1 VSDAVRRTGAATQ
14 CAAAPHRLPLRPPMG
29 STADTA
35 GGSGAP
41 AARGPSDLIQ
51 SLQRGLRVLEYVAQA
66 PGPVAPKQIA
76 AGTGLKLATAYHL
89 INTLLHEGYLR
100 RECGQGLVLGEN
112 AAGAPRAS
120 TELDH
125 PQFVPIRR
133 ALGQAAYAVSD
144 VVLMTVLDGAEA
156 VVVASEEVPGAPNR
170 GRYGVGTRHLPHA
183 SAAGRAM
190 LATQEPRHAGRLL
203 EQCSALAASW
213 GAEFDEARV
222 NAELERVRRCG
233 VSLAQTPLDAC
244 IGAPVSDRHGRPVGA
259 VAVVISPGRLR
270 KESARFA
277 EIARSTA
284 ESISR
289 TVTRLELAGQLD
301 DRLRGLTRPTAFRS
315 I

>member
-1 VSDAVRRTGAATQ
+1 LRRIV
-14 CAAAPHRLPLRPPMG
+14 MG
-29 STADTA
+29 STSDTTRVP
-35 GGSGAP
+35 GATAP
-41 AARGPSDLIQ
+41 ARGPSDLIQ

-76 AGTGLKLATAYHL
+76 AAVDLKLATAYHL

-100 RECGQGLVLGEN
+100 RECGQGLVLGDN
-112 AAGAPRAS
+112 TAGAPRAR

-133 ALGQAAYAVSD
+133 ALGQAAYAISD
-144 VVLMTVLDGAEA
+144 VVLMTVLDGPEA

-170 GRYGVGTRHLPHA
+170 GRYGIGTRHLPHA
-183 SAAGRAM
+183 SAAGQAM
-190 LATQEPRHAGRLL
+190 LATQGPRQAGRLL
-203 EQCSALAASW
+203 EQCSALATSW
-213 GAEFDEARV
+213 GAEYDAVRV
-222 NAELERVRRCG
+222 DAALERVRRCG
-233 VSLAQTPLDAC
+233 ISLAQTPLDAC
-244 IGAPVSDRHGRPVGA
+244 VGAPISDRHGRPVGA
-259 VAVVISPGRLR
+259 VALVVSPGRLR
-270 KESARFA
+270 KETTRFA

-301 DRLRGLTRPTAFRS
+301 DRLRTLTGAGGFRS

>member
-1 VSDAVRRTGAATQ
+1 VSDAMRRAAAHP
-14 CAAAPHRLPLRPPMG
+14 AAAPHGLPLRPSMG
-29 STADTA
+29 SRTDTGEA
-35 GGSGAP
+35 SGAAT

-76 AGTGLKLATAYHL
+76 AAVDLKLATAYHL

-100 RECGQGLVLGEN
+100 REAGQGLVLGDN
-112 AAGAPRAS
+112 TAGAPRTN

-144 VVLMTVLDGAEA
+144 TVLMTVLDGAEA
-156 VVVASEEVPGAPNR
+156 VVVASEEVPGAPNS

-190 LATQEPRHAGRLL
+190 LATQDPRQAGRLL
-203 EQCSALAASW
+203 EQCGALAASW
-213 GAEFDEARV
+213 GAEYDAARV
-222 NAELERVRRCG
+222 TAELERVRRCG
-233 VSLAQTPLDAC
+233 ISLARTPLDAC
-244 IGAPVSDRHGRPVGA
+244 VGAPVSDRHGRPVGA
-259 VAVVISPGRLR
+259 VAVVVSPGRLS
-270 KESARFA
+270 KETTRLA
-277 EIARSTA
+277 EIARSAA

-301 DRLRGLTRPTAFRS
+301 DRLRALTGRAGFRS